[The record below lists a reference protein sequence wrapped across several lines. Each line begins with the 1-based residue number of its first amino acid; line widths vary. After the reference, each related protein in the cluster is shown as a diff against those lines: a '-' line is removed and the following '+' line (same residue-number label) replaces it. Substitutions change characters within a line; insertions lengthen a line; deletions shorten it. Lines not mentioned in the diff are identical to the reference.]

1 MPETPAIDAEDAAVD
16 TVGQKYVNIDR
27 PKTSDS
33 NWIFQR
39 RFRDSSVRQYENAGA
54 FVMESAARVAVLE
67 RLVEGPAAPSEIAAE
82 RSVDADSAGNAA
94 EALRDRELTEL
105 LVADDERV
113 YGLTAKGEQ
122 ALVLLR
128 NGGQGVGLRSG
139 AAGTSRGRS
148 PHAR

>member
-1 MPETPAIDAEDAAVD
+1 MSETPAIDTEDTAA
-16 TVGQKYVNIDR
+16 
-27 PKTSDS
+27 
-33 NWIFQR
+33 
-39 RFRDSSVRQYENAGA
+39 ENAGA
-54 FVMESAARVAVLE
+54 FVVESAARVAVLE

-113 YGLTAKGEQ
+113 YGLTAKDEQ
-122 ALVLLR
+122 ALVLPR